1 MKKVILNAEE
11 REYQNYYENLPHETQ
26 LGWCCACEYDIIL
39 LNERIRIAKEILIDE
54 IKDLVNDEIALAHTT
69 VSGKT
74 SRLTSLAVKIYAI
87 KDRLKKDEKLSRNNV
102 LETSN

>member
-11 REYQNYYENLPHETQ
+11 IEYQNYYNNLPHETQ

-39 LNERIRIAKEILIDE
+39 LNEKIRIAKEILIE
-54 IKDLVNDEIALAHTT
+54 EVKDLVNDEIALAHTT

-87 KDRLKKDEKLSRNNV
+87 EKRIKENGR
-102 LETSN
+102 EKTSV